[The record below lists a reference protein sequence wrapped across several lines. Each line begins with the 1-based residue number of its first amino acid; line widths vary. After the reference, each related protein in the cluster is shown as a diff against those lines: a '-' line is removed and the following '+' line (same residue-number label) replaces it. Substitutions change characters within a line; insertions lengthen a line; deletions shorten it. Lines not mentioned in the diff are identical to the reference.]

1 MASDFLQGLQVG
13 ANMFAQAKQLQE
25 ARQRSL
31 QQAQEMM
38 LNMRAAKQLEAYR
51 QQQMALQRQQMA
63 LQQAQEERLGKR
75 FAQEQEVYKQGQQ
88 FGPFVQRRFEE
99 LQAQTPRGTE
109 PGATEEELA
118 PLMNRAVREG
128 VMKYMPEKS
137 IDMYMKELDFEN
149 KRLAQENMNLR
160 LERSLKV
167 RESEGEA
174 NRALQTQKTEASI
187 ESRELSQK
195 KTIALAKYKMA
206 QSKYN
211 ALAESFVEGE
221 ELDKAAKELEDA
233 KIELDALMQG
243 VNAPAGAP
251 ASAAPAQPEK
261 PKGRF
266 TLKGVR

>member
-1 MASDFLQGLQVG
+1 MASDFLQGVQVG

-38 LNMRAAKQLEAYR
+38 INMRAAQQLEAYR

-63 LQQAQEERLGKR
+63 LQQAQEERLGQR
-75 FAQEQEVYKQGQQ
+75 FAQEQEVYRQEQQ
-88 FGPFVQRRFEE
+88 FGPFVQRRFDE
-99 LQAQTPRGTE
+99 LQGMTPRGME
-109 PGATEEELA
+109 PGATEEEVA

-128 VMKYMPEKS
+128 VMKYMPEKAVQLY
-137 IDMYMKELDFEN
+137 INDQNAEM

-160 LERSLKV
+160 LLQTIES
-167 RESEGEA
+167 REAENA
-174 NRALQTQKTEASI
+174 KYRALQSEKTEATI

-221 ELDKAAKELEDA
+221 ELDNAAKELEDA
-233 KIELDALMQG
+233 KVELDALMQG

-251 ASAAPAQPEK
+251 AAAAPAQPEK